1 MPAAD
6 LLIFVPLAVL
16 LCIAACTDLRE
27 RRIPNWL
34 TLLTVGSGLAQSVI
48 WGFPV
53 SPADAMLGL
62 LVGFALMFIPFALG
76 AMGGG
81 DVKLLAGV
89 GAWLGPLGAL
99 QVFALAALV
108 AAGVALSQAL
118 VNGKFLRLM
127 RNSMVLASSLAA
139 YNHVGRAELE
149 TQGRSLT
156 AIDKPLPYAV
166 PIGIGALIAVGWNLS

>member
-1 MPAAD
+1 MSASDPF
-6 LLIFVPLAVL
+6 IFVPLVVL
-16 LCIAACTDLRE
+16 LCVAAITDLRE

-34 TLLTVGSGLAQSVI
+34 TVLTVAGGLAQSVI
-48 WGFPV
+48 WGVPV
-53 SPADAMLGL
+53 SPAQAFLGL
-62 LVGFALMFIPFALG
+62 LVGFGLMFIPFALG

-108 AAGVALSQAL
+108 AAAVALCQAL
-118 VNGKFLRLM
+118 AGGKLVKLM

-139 YNHVGRAELE
+139 YNHVGRTDLE
-149 TQGRSLT
+149 SQGRSLT

-166 PIGIGALIAVGWNLS
+166 PIGIGALIALGWNLA

>member
-1 MPAAD
+1 MSPSD
-6 LLIFVPLAVL
+6 PLIFVPLLVL
-16 LCIAACTDLRE
+16 LCVAAVTDVRE

-34 TLLTVGSGLAQSVI
+34 TLLTAASGLAQSVI
-48 WGFPV
+48 WGAPV
-53 SPADAMLGL
+53 SPADACLGL

-89 GAWLGPLGAL
+89 GAWLGPVGAL

-108 AAGVALSQAL
+108 AALVAIAQAL
-118 VNGKFLRLM
+118 MNGRLLKLM

-149 TQGRSLT
+149 SQGRSLT

-166 PIGIGALIAVGWNLS
+166 PIGVGTLIAVAWNLS